1 MSDYKTDL
9 NLYLNDVIDSY
20 DLRCESDIKSLP
32 YPETVLGY
40 AAIEIQH
47 NDDALECLYESK
59 NFNDLKSI
67 LCANLTMQTQETQED
82 FNDSVNEIIA
92 DYYKEDFKELLQN
105 KMQQNYQEGMIGKGF
120 NLHMNKENG
129 EFTWIKSGVRS

>member
-32 YPETVLGY
+32 YPESVLGY

-82 FNDSVNEIIA
+82 FNDS
-92 DYYKEDFKELLQN
+92 
-105 KMQQNYQEGMIGKGF
+105 
-120 NLHMNKENG
+120 NG

>member
-82 FNDSVNEIIA
+82 FNDSMNEIIA

-120 NLHMNKENG
+120 NLHMDRENG
-129 EFTWIKSGVRS
+129 EFTWVKSGRRA

>member
-47 NDDALECLYESK
+47 NDDALECLYESN
-59 NFNDLKSI
+59 NFNDLKSM
-67 LCANLTMQTQETQED
+67 LCANLAMQTQETQED
-82 FNDSVNEIIA
+82 FNDSINEIIA

-105 KMQQNYQEGMIGKGF
+105 KMQQNFQEGMISKGF
-120 NLHMNKENG
+120 DLHMDRENG
-129 EFTWIKSGVRS
+129 EFTWVKSGRRA

>member
-1 MSDYKTDL
+1 MSDYKTEL

-40 AAIEIQH
+40 AAIDIQH
-47 NDDALECLYESK
+47 NDDALECLYESN
-59 NFNDLKSI
+59 NFNDLKSM
-67 LCANLTMQTQETQED
+67 LCANLAMQTQETQED
-82 FNDSVNEIIA
+82 FNDSMNEIIA

-105 KMQQNYQEGMIGKGF
+105 KMQEIHQEGMISKGF
-120 NLHMNKENG
+120 DLHMDRENG
-129 EFTWIKSGVRS
+129 EFTWVKSGRRA

>member
-1 MSDYKTDL
+1 MSDYKTEL

-40 AAIEIQH
+40 AAIDIQH
-47 NDDALECLYESK
+47 NDDALECLYESN
-59 NFNDLKSI
+59 NFNDLKSM
-67 LCANLTMQTQETQED
+67 LCANLAMQTQETQED
-82 FNDSVNEIIA
+82 FNDSINEIIA

-105 KMQQNYQEGMIGKGF
+105 KMQQNFQEGMIEKGF
-120 NLHMNKENG
+120 NLHMDRENG
-129 EFTWIKSGVRS
+129 EFTWVKSGRRA

>member
-32 YPETVLGY
+32 HPEAVLGY
-40 AAIEIQH
+40 AAIDIHH
-47 NDDALECLYESK
+47 NDDALECLYESN
-59 NFNDLKSI
+59 NFSDLKSM
-67 LCANLTMQTQETQED
+67 LCANLSMQTQETQED
-82 FNDSVNEIIA
+82 FNDSMNEIIA

-105 KMQQNYQEGMIGKGF
+105 KMQQNYHEGMIGKGF
-120 NLHMNKENG
+120 NLHMDKENG
-129 EFTWIKSGVRS
+129 EFRWIKSSVGA